1 MFGGNSN
8 IGCPHFCKILMKR
21 LTNILI
27 IVFLLIIIA
36 GCEDANVTKLKNEI
50 NAANSSCPISMGIS
64 GDLISIKYYEK
75 NNSVL
80 LYYSLNEDIA
90 GAVFLKKN
98 KDSMM
103 KQFRLLLSNK
113 ESMKLVKDMVNA
125 KASLMIIYKTPSTGK
140 TVKFSVPFE
149 ELKEIV
155 KDYTPEKVAEIC
167 HIDADDLR
175 KAAIMYAK
183 ADRAPIIYCLG
194 VTEHSTGTEGVMSMS
209 NMAMM
214 VGKLGREGCGV
225 NPLRGQN
232 NVQGAC
238 DMGAQP
244 NVYPGYQKVTDP
256 AVREKFEKAW
266 GVKLDPNIGTH
277 ATDVFPKA
285 ITGEIKGL
293 YIYGEDPVVTDPD
306 TTHIIK
312 ALKSLDFFVL
322 QELFMT
328 ETAQYADVILPG
340 VSYAEKEGTFTNTER
355 RVQRV
360 RKAVTVPGEMRLD
373 TDIIIDLMNRMGYPQ
388 PYLTS
393 AQIMDEIASLTPS
406 FAGISHERL
415 DSEEV
420 HGQGLQWPCTSKDHP
435 GTPIMHVG
443 KFSRGLGWFYP
454 AKYVPSAELPDE
466 EYPIILMTG
475 RILYHYTTRA
485 MTGKTP
491 ELMEIEGK
499 SFIEMNIVDA
509 DKLGI
514 KNGDKVR
521 VSSRRGSIES
531 TARVG
536 TKTSP
541 GESWMPFHFPDG
553 NANWLTNAALD
564 KYARIPEYKVCA
576 IKIEKA

>member
-1 MFGGNSN
+1 
-8 IGCPHFCKILMKR
+8 
-21 LTNILI
+21 
-27 IVFLLIIIA
+27 
-36 GCEDANVTKLKNEI
+36 
-50 NAANSSCPISMGIS
+50 
-64 GDLISIKYYEK
+64 
-75 NNSVL
+75 
-80 LYYSLNEDIA
+80 
-90 GAVFLKKN
+90 
-98 KDSMM
+98 
-103 KQFRLLLSNK
+103 
-113 ESMKLVKDMVNA
+113 
-125 KASLMIIYKTPSTGK
+125 
-140 TVKFSVPFE
+140 
-149 ELKEIV
+149 
-155 KDYTPEKVAEIC
+155 
-167 HIDADDLR
+167 
-175 KAAIMYAK
+175 
-183 ADRAPIIYCLG
+183 
-194 VTEHSTGTEGVMSMS
+194 
-209 NMAMM
+209 
-214 VGKLGREGCGV
+214 
-225 NPLRGQN
+225 
-232 NVQGAC
+232 
-238 DMGAQP
+238 
-244 NVYPGYQKVTDP
+244 
-256 AVREKFEKAW
+256 
-266 GVKLDPNIGTH
+266 
-277 ATDVFPKA
+277 
-285 ITGEIKGL
+285 
-293 YIYGEDPVVTDPD
+293 
-306 TTHIIK
+306 
-312 ALKSLDFFVL
+312 
-322 QELFMT
+322 MT

-388 PYLTS
+388 PHLTS

-435 GTPIMHVG
+435 GTPIMHIG

-553 NANWLTNAALD
+553 NANWLPNAALD